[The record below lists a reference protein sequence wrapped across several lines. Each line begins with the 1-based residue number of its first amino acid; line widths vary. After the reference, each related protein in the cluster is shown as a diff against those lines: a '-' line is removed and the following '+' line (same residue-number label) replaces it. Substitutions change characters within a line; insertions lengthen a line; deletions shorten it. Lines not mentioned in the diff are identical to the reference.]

1 MKFELNRN
9 FNINVDDIEETYD
22 FHSNIRKAIEK
33 MKDDYDKQNLEILL
47 NGNLLNVKNKLENTK
62 AIFGIKVS
70 LADLEKD
77 ISFIVRECEPEP
89 NYKEKYFELKNK
101 IDNFYEKEINLWLK
115 YGQAQRIL
123 GGNNET

>member
-22 FHSNIRKAIEK
+22 FHSNIRKAIEI

-77 ISFIVRECEPEP
+77 ISFILRECEPEP

-101 IDNFYEKEINLWLK
+101 IDNFYEKEINL
-115 YGQAQRIL
+115 
-123 GGNNET
+123 